1 MPTAPPGL
9 ACTEL
14 ALADLKLYLT
24 DGFDGD
30 RVIVR
35 VNDKVVFDR
44 EGITTK
50 KLLGLAQAVPTVQVP
65 GEEAKVEVSVPGKNI
80 AASFDVNLSNGSHV
94 PVTLEGTRLLHSVLK
109 KI

>member
-1 MPTAPPGL
+1 VAS
-9 ACTEL
+9 TEP
-14 ALADLKLYLT
+14 ALADLNLYLT

-50 KLLGLAQAVPTVQVP
+50 KLYGLAQAVPAVQVP
-65 GEEAKVEVSVPGKNI
+65 GDDAKIEVSIPDKKVV
-80 AASFDVNLSNGSHV
+80 ASFEVNLSNGSHV
-94 PVTLEGTRLLHSVLK
+94 PVTLEGNRLLHSVLK
-109 KI
+109 KIGFM